1 MPHFAYWKKK
11 RGVWDMKVLVHLNHG
26 VDKSYLLAFK
36 PNMTAGRLKAMIGSP
51 DQDRAIQVLLARS
64 SGHVEVLKK
73 EKKKA
78 ESLADF
84 TISQHGYTSE
94 RLA

>member
-1 MPHFAYWKKK
+1 M
-11 RGVWDMKVLVHLNHG
+11 RVLVHLNHG

-36 PNMTAGRLKAMIGSP
+36 PNMTAGRLKNIIGRP
-51 DQDRAIQVLLARS
+51 DQDRAIQALLAQS
-64 SGHVEVLKK
+64 AGQVEVIK
-73 EKKKA
+73 EEKHKA

-84 TISQHGYTSE
+84 TISQYGYTSE